1 MDEKSL
7 SKSILSTL
15 CYFDIFD
22 YPLTLLEIWQWLLAD
37 GQAWSLVNLSQVQTE
52 IENNPALSQK
62 IKFQNGFYFLAG
74 REEIINIRL
83 SRYAISSHKNQLA
96 IRGVKILR
104 FLPFIKFIGLGN
116 NAGNNNLKLDS
127 DIDLF
132 IITTKNCLFTARF
145 LITLFLGIRRLR
157 RHGQKITD
165 RLCLSFYVSE
175 DNLDFSQIK
184 INDSDIY
191 LI

>member
-7 SKSILSTL
+7 SKSILSAF

-37 GQAWSLVNLSQVQTE
+37 GSDLGLVNLSE
-52 IENNPALSQK
+52 IKAELESNPNLAEK
-62 IKFQNGFYFLAG
+62 VRFQNGFYFLSG
-74 REEIINIRL
+74 REKIVNIRL
-83 SRYAISSHKNQLA
+83 NRYALSSYKNQLA
-96 IRGVKILR
+96 RKGVKVLR

-116 NAGNNNLKLDS
+116 NAGNNNLRPDS

-132 IITTKNCLFTARF
+132 IITASNRLFTARF
-145 LITLFLGIRRLR
+145 LITLVLGLMRLR
-157 RHGQKITD
+157 RHGQKITN

-175 DNLDFSQIK
+175 DDLDFSK
-184 INDSDIY
+184 I
-191 LI
+191 